1 MKKEILVCCIAAMG
15 ILCLTECT
23 KNIVPESPENS
34 PALTGVIAEEVNS
47 KTALDGVDVSWM
59 KDDRIA
65 VQLSDNHRENAFK
78 PKGGGY
84 ATGFG
89 VYKLVDDAAGGKVG
103 KFIFDSGD
111 EEILG
116 DEEFFA
122 FYPASFCSCNPSNGY
137 FYFDFPMTQ
146 HYEDNVGG
154 KLQLPMYGIGSS
166 RNIDFKYA
174 GAVIVLRIWSETET
188 KVHSCVINAK
198 GGLAKKAFTYVQKN
212 GEWSSLQHAYV
223 VSNLNLDMR
232 NPLAVSTDETN
243 PTEIVFIVPLA
254 GERTM
259 EELKFS
265 INCTEGGCELKKKS
279 SLTIEPGSK
288 VSFPVTKITL
298 DPNRMYVDESE
309 GEIDFDWIKEANYS
323 VRVTMPSSAR
333 LLEETFRGIIEA
345 TRNLDHQIIVDL
357 SGTIAKNGT
366 IQGLDNDSQY
376 KGFCG
381 GNSRQTGI
389 SRISELRLP
398 EGIVTIMN
406 KAFANSD
413 YHKIVLPATVTKIS
427 GCPANGCDKMV
438 WEVNAE
444 NTSFKADDKGALY
457 NDSFTTLFSLNG
469 GSGEEY
475 VVRDGTTQIR
485 KWALYENSVIK
496 SLTIPATVETMQ
508 GNCISGTPNLSRIVC
523 LGATPA
529 EFKPNSGT
537 NKVGPTESLK
547 TLYVPAG
554 SVKLYE
560 EKWASL
566 LDEGNWEVLAFTR
579 P

>member
-1 MKKEILVCCIAAMG
+1 MG

-23 KNIVPESPENS
+23 KNIVPESPKNS
-34 PALTGVIAEEVNS
+34 PALTGVIAEDVSS
-47 KTALDGVDVSWM
+47 KTALEGVDVSWV

-65 VQLSDNHRENAFK
+65 VQLSDKHRENAS
-78 PKGGGY
+78 PKAGY

-89 VYKLVDDAAGGKVG
+89 VYKLVDEVAGSKVG

-122 FYPASFCSCNPSNGY
+122 FYPASFCTCNPSNGY

-198 GGLAKKAFTYVQKN
+198 GGLAKKAFSYMQKN
-212 GEWSSLQHAYV
+212 GEWSSLQHAHS

-232 NPLAVSTDETN
+232 NPLAVSTDKEN
-243 PTEIVFIVPLA
+243 PTEIVFVIPLA
-254 GERTM
+254 GKRTM

-298 DPNRMYVDESE
+298 DPNRMYVDELE
-309 GEIDFDWIKEANYS
+309 GEIDFDWIKTAEKS

-333 LLEETFRGIIEA
+333 LLEETFRSIIEA
-345 TRNLDHQIIVDL
+345 TKSLDHQIIVDL

-366 IQGLDNDSQY
+366 IQGLNNDNQY
-376 KGFCG
+376 IGFCG

-389 SRISELRLP
+389 SGISELRLP
-398 EGIVTIMN
+398 EGIATIMN

-427 GCPANGCDKMV
+427 GCPANGCDKMI

-444 NTSFKADDKGALY
+444 NTYFKADDKGALY
-457 NDSFTTLFSLNG
+457 DYSFTTLFSLNG

-475 VVRDGTTQIR
+475 IVRDGTTQIR
-485 KWALYENSVIK
+485 EWALYENSVIK
-496 SLTIPATVETMQ
+496 SLTIPATVTTMQ
-508 GNCISGTPNLSRIVC
+508 GNCISGTPDLSKIVC

-529 EFKPNSGT
+529 EFKPNTGS
-537 NKVGPTESLK
+537 NKVGPTNSMK

-554 SVKLYE
+554 SVELYK

-566 LDEGNWEVLAFTR
+566 LKEGNWEVLAFTR

>member
-1 MKKEILVCCIAAMG
+1 MKKVILVCGIAAMG

-47 KTALDGVDVSWM
+47 KTALDGVDVSWV

-65 VQLSDNHRENAFK
+65 VQLSDNHRENASS
-78 PKGGGY
+78 PKAGY
-84 ATGFG
+84 ATSFG
-89 VYKLVDDAAGGKVG
+89 VYKLADDAAGGKVG
-103 KFIFDSGD
+103 KFIFDRED
-111 EEILG
+111 EKILG

-154 KLQLPMYGIGSS
+154 KLQLPMYGIGRS

-198 GGLAKKAFTYVQKN
+198 GGLAKKAFSYVQEN
-212 GEWSSLQHAYV
+212 GEWSSLQHAHI

-232 NPLAVSTDETN
+232 NPLAVSTNEAN
-243 PTEIVFIVPLA
+243 PTEIVFVVPLA
-254 GERTM
+254 GTRTM
-259 EELKFS
+259 ENLKFS
-265 INCTEGGCELKKKS
+265 INCTEGGCELIKKS
-279 SLTIEPGSK
+279 PLTIKPGSK
-288 VSFPVTKITL
+288 VSFPVTKIKL
-298 DPNRMYVDESE
+298 DPNRMYVDELE
-309 GEIDFDWIKEANYS
+309 GEIDFDWIKTAQES

-333 LLEETFRGIIEA
+333 LLEETFRSIIEA
-345 TRNLDHQIIVDL
+345 TKSLDHQIIVDL

-366 IQGLDNDSQY
+366 IQGLNNNKEY
-376 KGFCG
+376 IGFCG
-381 GNSRQTGI
+381 GSNRQTGI

-398 EGIVTIMN
+398 EGITTIMN
-406 KAFANSD
+406 RAFAYSD
-413 YHKIVLPATVTKIS
+413 YHKIVLPATVTNIS
-427 GCPANGCDKMV
+427 GSPANGCDKMV

-457 NDSFTTLFSLNG
+457 DYSFTTLFSLNG

-475 VVRDGTTQIR
+475 IVRDGTTQIR
-485 KWALYENSVIK
+485 EWALYENSVIK
-496 SLTIPATVETMQ
+496 SLTIPETVKTMQ
-508 GNCISGTPNLSRIVC
+508 GNCISGTPNLSKIVC

-529 EFKPNSGT
+529 EFKPNTGA
-537 NKVGPTESLK
+537 NKVGPTKSLK

-554 SVKLYE
+554 SVELYK
-560 EKWASL
+560 EKWKSL

>member
-1 MKKEILVCCIAAMG
+1 MKKVILVCGIAAMG
-15 ILCLTECT
+15 ILCLTECA

-47 KTALDGVDVSWM
+47 KTALEGVDVSWV

-65 VQLSDNHRENAFK
+65 VQLSDNHRENASS
-78 PKGGGY
+78 PKAGY

-89 VYKLVDDAAGGKVG
+89 VYKLVDEVAGSKVG

-122 FYPASFCSCNPSNGY
+122 FYPASFCSCNPTNGY

-154 KLQLPMYGIGSS
+154 KLQLPMYGIGRN

-198 GGLAKKAFTYVQKN
+198 GGLAKKAFSYIIDGK
-212 GEWSSLQHAYV
+212 WSSLQHAHL

-232 NPLAVSTDETN
+232 NPLAVSTDKEN
-243 PTEIVFIVPLA
+243 PTEIVFVVPLA
-254 GERTM
+254 GTRTM

-298 DPNRMYVDESE
+298 DPNRMYVDELE
-309 GEIDFDWIKEANYS
+309 GEIDFDWIKTAEES

-345 TRNLDHQIIVDL
+345 TRSLDHQIIVDL
-357 SGTIAKNGT
+357 SGTIAKNET
-366 IQGLDNDSQY
+366 IQGLDNSSKY
-376 KGFCG
+376 IGFCG
-381 GNSRQTGI
+381 GSNRQTGI
-389 SRISELRLP
+389 NGISELRLP
-398 EGIVTIMN
+398 EGIKTIMN

-457 NDSFTTLFSLNG
+457 DYSFTTLFSLNG

-485 KWALYENSVIK
+485 EWALYENSVIK

-508 GNCISGTPNLSRIVC
+508 GNCISGTQNLTKIVC

-529 EFKPNSGT
+529 EFKPNTGT

-554 SVKLYE
+554 SVELYK

-566 LDEGNWEVLAFTR
+566 LKEGNWEVCAFTR

>member
-1 MKKEILVCCIAAMG
+1 MG

-23 KNIVPESPENS
+23 KNIVPESPKNS
-34 PALTGVIAEEVNS
+34 PALTGVIAEDVSS
-47 KTALDGVDVSWM
+47 KTALEGVDVSWV
-59 KDDRIA
+59 KDDKIA
-65 VQLSDNHRENAFK
+65 IQLSDNHRENASS
-78 PKGGGY
+78 PKAGY
-84 ATGFG
+84 DIGFG
-89 VYKLVDDAAGGKVG
+89 VYKLMDEVAGSKVG
-103 KFIFDSGD
+103 KFIFDRGD

-154 KLQLPMYGIGSS
+154 KLQLPMYGIG
-166 RNIDFKYA
+166 RNQSIDFKYA

-198 GGLAKKAFTYVQKN
+198 GGLAKKAFSYIKD
-212 GEWSSLQHAYV
+212 GKWSSLQHAHL

-243 PTEIVFIVPLA
+243 PTEIVFVVPLA
-254 GERTM
+254 GKRTM

-298 DPNRMYVDESE
+298 DPNRMYVDELE
-309 GEIDFDWIKEANYS
+309 GEIDFDWIKTAEKS

-333 LLEETFRGIIEA
+333 LLEETFRSIIEA
-345 TRNLDHQIIVDL
+345 TKSLDHQIIVDL

-366 IQGLDNDSQY
+366 IQGLDGSQY

-389 SRISELRLP
+389 SGISELRLP
-398 EGIVTIMN
+398 EGITTIMN
-406 KAFANSD
+406 RAFAYSD
-413 YHKIVLPATVTKIS
+413 YHKIVLPSTVTNIS
-427 GCPANGCDKMV
+427 GSPANGCDKMV
-438 WEVNAE
+438 WEVNAK

-457 NDSFTTLFSLNG
+457 DYSFTTLFSLNG

-485 KWALYENSVIK
+485 EWALYENSVIK
-496 SLTIPATVETMQ
+496 SLTIPATVTTMQ
-508 GNCISGTPNLSRIVC
+508 GNCISGTPNLTKIVC
-523 LGATPA
+523 LGETPA
-529 EFKPNSGT
+529 EFKPNTGS
-537 NKVGPTESLK
+537 NKVGPANSQK

-554 SVKLYE
+554 SVELYK
-560 EKWASL
+560 EKWKSL

>member
-1 MKKEILVCCIAAMG
+1 MKKVILVCGIAAMG

-23 KNIVPESPENS
+23 KNIVPESPKNS
-34 PALTGVIAEEVNS
+34 PALTGVIAEDVNS
-47 KTALDGVDVSWM
+47 KTALEGVDVSWV

-65 VQLSDNHRENAFK
+65 VQLSDKHRENASS
-78 PKGGGY
+78 PKAGY

-89 VYKLVDDAAGGKVG
+89 VYKLVDEVAGSKVG

-122 FYPASFCSCNPSNGY
+122 FYPASFCTCNPSNGY

-198 GGLAKKAFTYVQKN
+198 GGLAKKAFSYIKD
-212 GEWSSLQHAYV
+212 GEWSSLQHAHS

-232 NPLAVSTDETN
+232 NPLAVSTDKEN
-243 PTEIVFIVPLA
+243 PTEIVFVVPLA
-254 GERTM
+254 GTRTM

-279 SLTIEPGSK
+279 SLTIKPGSK

-345 TRNLDHQIIVDL
+345 TRSLGHQIIVDL

-381 GNSRQTGI
+381 GNSIQTGI

-398 EGIVTIMN
+398 EGIKTIMN

-413 YHKIVLPATVTKIS
+413 YNKIVLPATVTKIS

-457 NDSFTTLFSLNG
+457 DYSFTTLFSLNG

-485 KWALYENSVIK
+485 EWALYENSVIK
-496 SLTIPATVETMQ
+496 SLTIPATVTNMPS
-508 GNCISGTPNLSRIVC
+508 NCISGTPNLSKIVC

-529 EFKPNSGT
+529 EFKPNTGA
-537 NKVGPTESLK
+537 NKVGPTKSLK

-554 SVKLYE
+554 SVELYK
-560 EKWASL
+560 EKWKSL

>member
-1 MKKEILVCCIAAMG
+1 MG

-23 KNIVPESPENS
+23 KNIVPESPKNS
-34 PALTGVIAEEVNS
+34 PALTGVIAEDVSS
-47 KTALDGVDVSWM
+47 KTALEGVDVSWV

-65 VQLSDNHRENAFK
+65 VQLSDNHRENASS
-78 PKGGGY
+78 PKAGY
-84 ATGFG
+84 DTGFG
-89 VYKLVDDAAGGKVG
+89 VYKLMDEVAGGKVG

-111 EEILG
+111 EKILG

-154 KLQLPMYGIGSS
+154 KLQLPMYGIGRS

-198 GGLAKKAFTYVQKN
+198 GGLAKKAFTYYVQEK
-212 GEWSSLQHAYV
+212 GKWSPLQHAHS
-223 VSNLNLDMR
+223 VSSLNLDMR

-259 EELKFS
+259 ENLKFS
-265 INCTEGGCELKKKS
+265 INCTEGGCELIKKS
-279 SLTIEPGSK
+279 PLTIKPGSK

-298 DPNRMYVDESE
+298 DPNRMYVDELE
-309 GEIDFDWIKEANYS
+309 GEIDFDWIKTAEKS

-333 LLEETFRGIIEA
+333 LLEETFRSIIEA
-345 TRNLDHQIIVDL
+345 TKSLDHQIIVDL
-357 SGTIAKNGT
+357 SGTIAKNET
-366 IQGLDNDSQY
+366 IQGLDNSSKY
-376 KGFCG
+376 IGFCG
-381 GNSRQTGI
+381 GSSRQTGI

-398 EGIVTIMN
+398 EGIKTIMN

-444 NTSFKADDKGALY
+444 NKYFKADDKGALY
-457 NDSFTTLFSLNG
+457 DYSFTTLFSLNG
-469 GSGEEY
+469 GSGENY
-475 VVRDGTTQIR
+475 VVKDGTTQIR
-485 KWALYENSVIK
+485 EWALYENSVIN
-496 SLTIPATVETMQ
+496 SLTIPASVEKMQ
-508 GNCISGTPNLSRIVC
+508 GNCISGTPNLSKIVC

-529 EFKPNSGT
+529 EFKSNTGT

-554 SVKLYE
+554 SVELYK
-560 EKWASL
+560 EKWKSL

>member
-1 MKKEILVCCIAAMG
+1 MKKVILVCGIAAMG

-47 KTALDGVDVSWM
+47 KTALEGVDVSWV

-65 VQLSDNHRENAFK
+65 VQLSDNHRENAS
-78 PKGGGY
+78 PKAGY
-84 ATGFG
+84 ATSFG
-89 VYKLVDDAAGGKVG
+89 VYKLADDAAGGKVG
-103 KFIFDSGD
+103 KFIFDRGD

-122 FYPASFCSCNPSNGY
+122 FYPASFCSGNPSNGY

-154 KLQLPMYGIGSS
+154 KLQLPMYGIGRS

-198 GGLAKKAFTYVQKN
+198 GGLAKKAFSYMQEN
-212 GEWSSLQHAYV
+212 GEWSSLQHAHS
-223 VSNLNLDMR
+223 VSSLNLDMR
-232 NPLAVSTDETN
+232 NPLAVSTDEAN

-259 EELKFS
+259 ENLKFS
-265 INCTEGGCELKKKS
+265 INCTEGGCELIKKS
-279 SLTIEPGSK
+279 PLKVKPGSK
-288 VSFPVTKITL
+288 VSFPVTKIKL
-298 DPNRMYVDESE
+298 DPNRMYVDELE
-309 GEIDFDWIKEANYS
+309 GEIDFDWIKTAEKS

-333 LLEETFRGIIEA
+333 LLEETFRSIIEA
-345 TRNLDHQIIVDL
+345 TKSLDHQIIVDL

-366 IQGLDNDSQY
+366 IQGLDGSQY

-389 SRISELRLP
+389 SGISELHLP
-398 EGIVTIMN
+398 KDITTIMN

-413 YHKIVLPATVTKIS
+413 YHKIVLPATVTTIS

-444 NTSFKADDKGALY
+444 NKSFKADDRGALY
-457 NDSFTTLFSLNG
+457 DYSFTTLFSLNG

-496 SLTIPATVETMQ
+496 SLTIPATVTTMQ
-508 GNCISGTPNLSRIVC
+508 GNCISGTPNLSQIVC

-529 EFKPNSGT
+529 EFKPNTGANT
-537 NKVGPTESLK
+537 VGPTKSLK

-554 SVKLYE
+554 SVELYK
-560 EKWASL
+560 EKWKSL

>member
-1 MKKEILVCCIAAMG
+1 MG

-47 KTALDGVDVSWM
+47 KTALEGVDVSWV

-65 VQLSDNHRENAFK
+65 VQLSDNHRENASS
-78 PKGGGY
+78 PKAGY

-89 VYKLVDDAAGGKVG
+89 VYKLVDEVAGSKVG

-111 EEILG
+111 EKILG

-122 FYPASFCSCNPSNGY
+122 FYPASFCSCNPTNGY

-198 GGLAKKAFTYVQKN
+198 GGLAKKAFSYMQKN
-212 GEWSSLQHAYV
+212 GEWSSLQHAHS

-232 NPLAVSTDETN
+232 NPLAVSTDEAN
-243 PTEIVFIVPLA
+243 PTEIVFVIPLA
-254 GERTM
+254 GKRTL

-279 SLTIEPGSK
+279 SLLIEPGSK

-298 DPNRMYVDESE
+298 DPNRMYVDELE
-309 GEIDFDWIKEANYS
+309 GEIDFDWIKTAEKS

-345 TRNLDHQIIVDL
+345 TRSLDHQIIVDL

-366 IQGLDNDSQY
+366 IQGLDGSQY

-381 GNSRQTGI
+381 GNSIQTGI
-389 SRISELRLP
+389 SGISELRLP
-398 EGIVTIMN
+398 KGIATIMN

-413 YHKIVLPATVTKIS
+413 YHKIVLPATVNKIS
-427 GCPANGCDKMV
+427 GCPANGCNKMV

-457 NDSFTTLFSLNG
+457 DYSFTTLFSLNG

-485 KWALYENSVIK
+485 EWALYENSVIK

-508 GNCISGTPNLSRIVC
+508 GNCISGTPNLSKIVC

-529 EFKPNSGT
+529 EFKPNTGT
-537 NKVGPTESLK
+537 NTVGPTKSLK

-560 EKWASL
+560 QKWASL
-566 LDEGNWEVLAFTR
+566 LKEGNWEVRAFTR

>member
-1 MKKEILVCCIAAMG
+1 M
-15 ILCLTECT
+15 
-23 KNIVPESPENS
+23 KNIVPESPKNS

-47 KTALDGVDVSWM
+47 KTALEGVDVSWV

-65 VQLSDNHRENAFK
+65 VQLSDNHRENASS
-78 PKGGGY
+78 PKAGAVY

-89 VYKLVDDAAGGKVG
+89 VYKLVDEVAGSKVG

-111 EEILG
+111 EKILG

-154 KLQLPMYGIGSS
+154 KLQLPMYGTGRS

-198 GGLAKKAFTYVQKN
+198 GGLAKKALTYMQKN
-212 GEWSSLQHAYV
+212 GEWSPLHHAHS

-232 NPLAVSTDETN
+232 NPLAVSTDKTN
-243 PTEIVFIVPLA
+243 PTEIVFVVPLA
-254 GERTM
+254 GTRTM

-279 SLTIEPGSK
+279 SLLIEPGSK

-345 TRNLDHQIIVDL
+345 TRSLGHQIIVDL

-366 IQGLDNDSQY
+366 IQGLDNNSKY
-376 KGFCG
+376 IGFCG

-389 SRISELRLP
+389 SGISELRLP
-398 EGIVTIMN
+398 EGIATIMN

-438 WEVNAE
+438 WEVNAG

-457 NDSFTTLFSLNG
+457 DYSFTTLFSLNG

-485 KWALYENSVIK
+485 EWALYENSVIK
-496 SLTIPATVETMQ
+496 SLTIPATVEKMQ
-508 GNCISGTPNLSRIVC
+508 GNCISGTQNLTKIVC

-529 EFKPNSGT
+529 EFKPNTGT
-537 NKVGPTESLK
+537 NTVGPTNSLK

-566 LDEGNWEVLAFTR
+566 LKEGNWEVRAFTR

>member
-1 MKKEILVCCIAAMG
+1 MG

-23 KNIVPESPENS
+23 KNIVPESPKNS
-34 PALTGVIAEEVNS
+34 PALTGVIAEDVNS
-47 KTALDGVDVSWM
+47 KTALEGVDVSWV

-65 VQLSDNHRENAFK
+65 VQLSDKHRENASS
-78 PKGGGY
+78 PKAGY

-89 VYKLVDDAAGGKVG
+89 VYKLVDEVAGSKVG

-122 FYPASFCSCNPSNGY
+122 FYPASFCSCNPTNGY

-198 GGLAKKAFTYVQKN
+198 GGLAKKAFSYMQKN
-212 GEWSSLQHAYV
+212 GEWSSLQHAHS

-232 NPLAVSTDETN
+232 NPLAVSTDEAN
-243 PTEIVFIVPLA
+243 PTEIVFVIPLA
-254 GERTM
+254 GKRTL

-279 SLTIEPGSK
+279 SLLIEPGSK

-298 DPNRMYVDESE
+298 DPNRMYVDELE
-309 GEIDFDWIKEANYS
+309 GEIDFDWIKTAEKS

-345 TRNLDHQIIVDL
+345 TRSLDHQIIVDL

-366 IQGLDNDSQY
+366 IQGLDGSQY

-381 GNSRQTGI
+381 GNSIQTGI
-389 SRISELRLP
+389 SGISELRLP
-398 EGIVTIMN
+398 EGIATIMN

-444 NTSFKADDKGALY
+444 NTKFKADDKGALY
-457 NDSFTTLFSLNG
+457 DYSFTTLFSLNG

-475 VVRDGTTQIR
+475 VVRAGTKQIR
-485 KWALYENSVIK
+485 EWALYENSVIK

-508 GNCISGTPNLSRIVC
+508 SNCISGTPNLSKIVC

-529 EFKPNSGT
+529 EFKPNTGT
-537 NKVGPTESLK
+537 NTVGPTKSLK

-554 SVKLYE
+554 SVELYK

-566 LDEGNWEVLAFTR
+566 LKEGNWEVRAFTR

>member
-1 MKKEILVCCIAAMG
+1 MG

-23 KNIVPESPENS
+23 KNIVPESPKNS

-47 KTALDGVDVSWM
+47 KTALDGVDVSWV

-78 PKGGGY
+78 PRGY

-89 VYKLVDDAAGGKVG
+89 VYKLADDAAGGKVG

-122 FYPASFCSCNPSNGY
+122 FYPASFCSGNPSNGY

-154 KLQLPMYGIGSS
+154 KLQLPMYGIGRS

-198 GGLAKKAFTYVQKN
+198 GGLAKKAFTYYVQEK
-212 GEWSSLQHAYV
+212 GIWSPLQHAHS
-223 VSNLNLDMR
+223 VSSLNLDMR
-232 NPLAVSTDETN
+232 NPLAVSTDEAN

-259 EELKFS
+259 ENLKFS
-265 INCTEGGCELKKKS
+265 INCTEGGCELIKKS
-279 SLTIEPGSK
+279 PLTIKPGSK
-288 VSFPVTKITL
+288 VSFPVTKIEL
-298 DPNRMYVDESE
+298 DPNRMYVDELE
-309 GEIDFDWIKEANYS
+309 GEIDFDWIKTAQTS

-333 LLEETFRGIIEA
+333 LLEETFRNIIEA
-345 TRNLDHQIIVDL
+345 TKSLDHQIIVDL
-357 SGTIAKNGT
+357 SETIAKKET
-366 IQGLDNDSQY
+366 IQGLDGSQY

-389 SRISELRLP
+389 SGISELRLP
-398 EGIVTIMN
+398 EGIKTIMN

-413 YHKIVLPATVTKIS
+413 YNKIVLPATVTKIS

-457 NDSFTTLFSLNG
+457 DYSFTTLFSLNG

-475 VVRDGTTQIR
+475 IVRDGTTQIR
-485 KWALYENSVIK
+485 EWALYENSVIK
-496 SLTIPATVETMQ
+496 SLTIPATVKTMQ
-508 GNCISGTPNLSRIVC
+508 GNCISGTPNLSKIVC

-529 EFKPNSGT
+529 EFKPNTGS
-537 NKVGPTESLK
+537 NKVGPTNSLK

-554 SVKLYE
+554 SVELYK

-566 LDEGNWEVLAFTR
+566 LKEGNWEVLAFTR

>member
-1 MKKEILVCCIAAMG
+1 MG
-15 ILCLTECT
+15 ILCLTGCT
-23 KNIVPESPENS
+23 KNIVPESPKNS
-34 PALTGVIAEEVNS
+34 PALTGVIAEDVNS
-47 KTALDGVDVSWM
+47 KTALEGVDVSWV

-65 VQLSDNHRENAFK
+65 VQLSDKHRENAFSS
-78 PKGGGY
+78 PNAAGY
-84 ATGFG
+84 ATSYG
-89 VYKLVDDAAGGKVG
+89 VYKLVDDAAGSKVG

-122 FYPASFCSCNPSNGY
+122 FYPSSFCTCNPSNGY

-198 GGLAKKAFTYVQKN
+198 GGLAKKAFSYMQKN
-212 GEWSSLQHAYV
+212 GKWSSLQHAHS

-232 NPLAVSTDETN
+232 NPLAVSTDKEN
-243 PTEIVFIVPLA
+243 PTEIVFVVPLA
-254 GERTM
+254 GKRTM

-345 TRNLDHQIIVDL
+345 TRSLDHQIIVDL

-366 IQGLDNDSQY
+366 IQGLDGSQY

-381 GNSRQTGI
+381 GNSIQTGI
-389 SRISELRLP
+389 SGISELHLP
-398 EGIVTIMN
+398 GNITTIMN
-406 KAFANSD
+406 RAFAYSD
-413 YHKIVLPATVTKIS
+413 YHKMVLPATVTNIS
-427 GCPANGCDKMV
+427 GSPANGCNKMV

-444 NTSFKADDKGALY
+444 NKSFKADDKGALY
-457 NDSFTTLFSLNG
+457 DYSFTTLFSLNG

-485 KWALYENSVIK
+485 EWALYENSVIK

-508 GNCISGTPNLSRIVC
+508 SNCISGTPNLTKIVC

-529 EFKPNSGT
+529 EFKSNTGANT
-537 NKVGPTESLK
+537 VGPTKSLK

-554 SVKLYE
+554 SVELYK

-566 LDEGNWEVLAFTR
+566 LKEGNWEVCAFTR

>member
-1 MKKEILVCCIAAMG
+1 MG
-15 ILCLTECT
+15 ILCLTECA

-47 KTALDGVDVSWM
+47 KTALEGVDVSWV

-78 PKGGGY
+78 PKGGY

-89 VYKLVDDAAGGKVG
+89 VYKLVDEAAGGKVG

-122 FYPASFCSCNPSNGY
+122 FYPASFCSCNPSNGG

-154 KLQLPMYGIGSS
+154 KLQLPMYGIGRS

-198 GGLAKKAFTYVQKN
+198 GGLAKKAFTYYVQEK
-212 GEWSSLQHAYV
+212 GKWSPLQHAHS
-223 VSNLNLDMR
+223 VSSLNLDMR

-259 EELKFS
+259 ENLKFS
-265 INCTEGGCELKKKS
+265 INCTEGGCELIKKS
-279 SLTIEPGSK
+279 PLKVKPGSK
-288 VSFPVTKITL
+288 VSFPVTKIKL
-298 DPNRMYVDESE
+298 DPNRMYVDELE
-309 GEIDFDWIKEANYS
+309 GEIDFDWIKTAEKS

-333 LLEETFRGIIEA
+333 LLEETFRSIIEA
-345 TRNLDHQIIVDL
+345 TKSLDHQIIVDL
-357 SGTIAKNGT
+357 SGTIAKTET
-366 IQGLDNDSQY
+366 IQGLDNNNQY
-376 KGFCG
+376 IGFCG
-381 GNSRQTGI
+381 GNNRQTGI

-398 EGIVTIMN
+398 EGIKTIMN

-413 YHKIVLPATVTKIS
+413 YHKIVLPATVTTIS

-457 NDSFTTLFSLNG
+457 DYSFTTLFSLNG

-496 SLTIPATVETMQ
+496 SLTIPATVTNMPS
-508 GNCISGTPNLSRIVC
+508 NCISGTPNLSKIVC

-529 EFKPNSGT
+529 EFSPNTGA
-537 NKVGPTESLK
+537 NKVGPTDRSK

-554 SVKLYE
+554 SVELYK

-566 LDEGNWEVLAFTR
+566 LKEGNWEVLPLTR
-579 P
+579 L

>member
-1 MKKEILVCCIAAMG
+1 MG

-23 KNIVPESPENS
+23 KNIVPESPKNS
-34 PALTGVIAEEVNS
+34 PALTGVIAEDVNS
-47 KTALDGVDVSWM
+47 KTALEGVDVSWV

-65 VQLSDNHRENAFK
+65 VQLSDKHRENAFSS
-78 PKGGGY
+78 PNAAGY
-84 ATGFG
+84 ATGYG
-89 VYKLVDDAAGGKVG
+89 VYKLVDEVAGSKVG

-198 GGLAKKAFTYVQKN
+198 GGLAKKAFSYIKD
-212 GEWSSLQHAYV
+212 GKWSSLQHAHL

-232 NPLAVSTDETN
+232 NPLAVSTDKAN
-243 PTEIVFIVPLA
+243 PTEIVFVVPLA
-254 GERTM
+254 GKRTL

-298 DPNRMYVDESE
+298 DPNRMYVDELE
-309 GEIDFDWIKEANYS
+309 GEIDFDWIKTAEKS

-345 TRNLDHQIIVDL
+345 TRSLDHQIIVDL

-366 IQGLDNDSQY
+366 IQGLDGSQY

-381 GNSRQTGI
+381 GNSIQTGI
-389 SRISELRLP
+389 SGISELRLP
-398 EGIVTIMN
+398 EGIATIMN

-413 YHKIVLPATVTKIS
+413 YHKIVLPATVNKIS
-427 GCPANGCDKMV
+427 GCPANGCNKMV

-444 NTSFKADDKGALY
+444 NTSFKADDNGALY
-457 NDSFTTLFSLNG
+457 DYSFTTLFSLNG

-485 KWALYENSVIK
+485 EWALYENSVIK
-496 SLTIPATVETMQ
+496 SLTIPATVKTMQ
-508 GNCISGTPNLSRIVC
+508 GNCISGTPNLSKIVC

-529 EFKPNSGT
+529 EFKPNTGANT
-537 NKVGPTESLK
+537 VGPTKSLK

-554 SVKLYE
+554 SVELYKQ
-560 EKWASL
+560 KWASL
-566 LDEGNWEVLAFTR
+566 LKEGNWEVCAFTR

>member
-1 MKKEILVCCIAAMG
+1 MG

-47 KTALDGVDVSWM
+47 KTALEGVDVSWV

-65 VQLSDNHRENAFK
+65 VQLSDNHRENASS
-78 PKGGGY
+78 PKAEY

-89 VYKLVDDAAGGKVG
+89 VYKLVDEVAGSKVG

-111 EEILG
+111 EKILG

-122 FYPASFCSCNPSNGY
+122 FYPASFCSCNPTNGY

-198 GGLAKKAFTYVQKN
+198 GGLAKKAFSYMQKN
-212 GEWSSLQHAYV
+212 GEWSSLQHAHS

-232 NPLAVSTDETN
+232 NPLAVSTDEAN
-243 PTEIVFIVPLA
+243 PTEIVFVIPLA
-254 GERTM
+254 GKRTL

-265 INCTEGGCELKKKS
+265 INCTKGGCELKKKS
-279 SLTIEPGSK
+279 SLLIEPGSK

-298 DPNRMYVDESE
+298 DPNRMYVDELE
-309 GEIDFDWIKEANYS
+309 GEIDFDWIKTAEKS

-345 TRNLDHQIIVDL
+345 TRSLDHQIIVDL

-366 IQGLDNDSQY
+366 IQGLDGSQY

-381 GNSRQTGI
+381 GNSIQTGI
-389 SRISELRLP
+389 SGISELRLP
-398 EGIVTIMN
+398 KGIATIMN

-413 YHKIVLPATVTKIS
+413 YHKIVLPATVNKIS
-427 GCPANGCDKMV
+427 GCPANGCNKMV

-457 NDSFTTLFSLNG
+457 DYSFTTLFSLNG

-475 VVRDGTTQIR
+475 VVRDGTKQIR
-485 KWALYENSVIK
+485 EWALYENSVIK
-496 SLTIPATVETMQ
+496 SLTIPATVITMQ
-508 GNCISGTPNLSRIVC
+508 GNCISGTPNLSKIVC

-529 EFKPNSGT
+529 EFKPNTGA
-537 NKVGPTESLK
+537 NKVGPTKSLK

-554 SVKLYE
+554 SVELYK

-566 LDEGNWEVLAFTR
+566 LNEGNWEVCAFTR

>member
-1 MKKEILVCCIAAMG
+1 MKKVILVCGIAAMG

-116 DEEFFA
+116 DKEFFA
-122 FYPASFCSCNPSNGY
+122 FYPASFCSGNPNGG

-154 KLQLPMYGIGSS
+154 KLQLPMYGIGRN

-198 GGLAKKAFTYVQKN
+198 GGLAKKAFTYYVQEN
-212 GEWSSLQHAYV
+212 GKWSSLQHAHS
-223 VSNLNLDMR
+223 VSSLNLDMR
-232 NPLAVSTDETN
+232 NPLAVSTDEAN

-259 EELKFS
+259 ENLKFS
-265 INCTEGGCELKKKS
+265 INCTEGGCELIKKS
-279 SLTIEPGSK
+279 PLKVKPGSK
-288 VSFPVTKITL
+288 VSFPVTKIKL
-298 DPNRMYVDESE
+298 DPNRMYVDELE
-309 GEIDFDWIKEANYS
+309 GEIDFDWIKTAEKS

-333 LLEETFRGIIEA
+333 LLEETFRSIIEA
-345 TRNLDHQIIVDL
+345 TKSLGHQIIVDL

-366 IQGLDNDSQY
+366 IQGLDGSQY

-389 SRISELRLP
+389 SGISELRLP
-398 EGIVTIMN
+398 EGITTIMN
-406 KAFANSD
+406 RAFAYSD
-413 YHKIVLPATVTKIS
+413 YHKIVLPATVTNIS
-427 GCPANGCDKMV
+427 GSPANGCDKMV

-444 NTSFKADDKGALY
+444 NKSFKADDKGALY
-457 NDSFTTLFSLNG
+457 DYSFTTLFSLNG

-475 VVRDGTTQIR
+475 IVRDGTTQIR
-485 KWALYENSVIK
+485 EWALYENSVIK
-496 SLTIPATVETMQ
+496 SLTIPATVTTMQ
-508 GNCISGTPNLSRIVC
+508 GNCISGTPNLSKIVC

-529 EFKPNSGT
+529 EFKPNTGS
-537 NKVGPTESLK
+537 NKVGPTNSMK

-554 SVKLYE
+554 SVELYK

-566 LDEGNWEVLAFTR
+566 LKEGNWEVLAFTR

>member
-1 MKKEILVCCIAAMG
+1 MKKVIFVCGIAAMG

-47 KTALDGVDVSWM
+47 KTALEGVDVSWV

-65 VQLSDNHRENAFK
+65 VQLSDNHRENASRK
-78 PKGGGY
+78 AGY
-84 ATGFG
+84 ATSFG
-89 VYKLVDDAAGGKVG
+89 VYKLADDAAGGKVG
-103 KFIFDSGD
+103 KFIFDRGD

-154 KLQLPMYGIGSS
+154 KLQLPMYGIGRS

-198 GGLAKKAFTYVQKN
+198 GGLAKKAFSYVQEN

-232 NPLAVSTDETN
+232 NPLAVSTDKTN
-243 PTEIVFIVPLA
+243 PTEIVFVVPLA
-254 GERTM
+254 GTRTM
-259 EELKFS
+259 ENLKFS
-265 INCTEGGCELKKKS
+265 INCTEGGCELIKKS
-279 SLTIEPGSK
+279 PLTIKPGSK
-288 VSFPVTKITL
+288 VSFPVTKIKL
-298 DPNRMYVDESE
+298 DPNRMYVDELE
-309 GEIDFDWIKEANYS
+309 GEIDFDWIKTAEKS

-333 LLEETFRGIIEA
+333 LLEETFRSIIEA
-345 TRNLDHQIIVDL
+345 TKSLDHQIIVDL

-366 IQGLDNDSQY
+366 IQGLDGSQY

-389 SRISELRLP
+389 SGISELRLP
-398 EGIVTIMN
+398 EGITTIMN

-413 YHKIVLPATVTKIS
+413 YNKIVLPATVTTIS
-427 GCPANGCDKMV
+427 GSPANGCDKMV

-444 NTSFKADDKGALY
+444 NKSFKADDKGALY
-457 NDSFTTLFSLNG
+457 DYSFTTLCSLTG

-485 KWALYENSVIK
+485 EWALYENSVIK
-496 SLTIPATVETMQ
+496 SLTIPATVTTMQ
-508 GNCISGTPNLSRIVC
+508 GNCISGTPNLSKIVC

-529 EFKPNSGT
+529 EFKPNTGS
-537 NKVGPTESLK
+537 NKVGPTNSLK

-554 SVKLYE
+554 SVKLYK

-566 LDEGNWEVLAFTR
+566 LKEGNWEVLAFTR

>member
-1 MKKEILVCCIAAMG
+1 MG

-23 KNIVPESPENS
+23 KNIVPESPKNS
-34 PALTGVIAEEVNS
+34 PALTGVIAEDVSS
-47 KTALDGVDVSWM
+47 KTALEGVDVSWV
-59 KDDRIA
+59 KDDKIA
-65 VQLSDNHRENAFK
+65 IQLSDNHRENASS
-78 PKGGGY
+78 PKAGY
-84 ATGFG
+84 DIGFG
-89 VYKLVDDAAGGKVG
+89 VYKLMDEVAGSKVG
-103 KFIFDSGD
+103 KFIFDRGD
-111 EEILG
+111 EKILG

-122 FYPASFCSCNPSNGY
+122 FYPASFCSGNPSNGY
-137 FYFDFPMTQ
+137 FYLDFPMTQ

-154 KLQLPMYGIGSS
+154 KLQLPMYGIG
-166 RNIDFKYA
+166 RNQSIDFKYA

-198 GGLAKKAFTYVQKN
+198 GGLAKKAFSYIKD
-212 GEWSSLQHAYV
+212 GKWSSLQHAHL

-243 PTEIVFIVPLA
+243 PTEIVFVVPLA
-254 GERTM
+254 GKRTM

-298 DPNRMYVDESE
+298 DPNRMYVDELE
-309 GEIDFDWIKEANYS
+309 GEIDFDWIKTAEKS

-333 LLEETFRGIIEA
+333 LLEETFRSIIEA
-345 TRNLDHQIIVDL
+345 TKSLDHQIIVDL

-366 IQGLDNDSQY
+366 IQGLDGSQY

-389 SRISELRLP
+389 SGISELRLP
-398 EGIVTIMN
+398 EGIKTIMN

-413 YHKIVLPATVTKIS
+413 YHKIVLPSTVTNIS
-427 GCPANGCDKMV
+427 GSPANGCDKMV
-438 WEVNAE
+438 WEVNAK

-457 NDSFTTLFSLNG
+457 DYSFTTLFSLNG

-485 KWALYENSVIK
+485 EWALYENSVIK
-496 SLTIPATVETMQ
+496 SLTIPATVTTMQ
-508 GNCISGTPNLSRIVC
+508 GNCISGTPNLTKIVC
-523 LGATPA
+523 LGETPA
-529 EFKPNSGT
+529 EFKPNTGS
-537 NKVGPTESLK
+537 NKVGPANSQK

-554 SVKLYE
+554 SVELYK
-560 EKWASL
+560 EKWKSL

>member
-1 MKKEILVCCIAAMG
+1 MG

-47 KTALDGVDVSWM
+47 KTALEGVDVSWV

-65 VQLSDNHRENAFK
+65 VQLSDNHRENAFS
-78 PKGGGY
+78 PKAGY

-89 VYKLVDDAAGGKVG
+89 VYKLMDEVAGSKVG

-122 FYPASFCSCNPSNGY
+122 FYPASFCSGNPSNGG

-146 HYEDNVGG
+146 HHEDNVGG
-154 KLQLPMYGIGSS
+154 KLQLPMYGIGRN

-198 GGLAKKAFTYVQKN
+198 GGLAKKAFAYVQKN
-212 GEWSSLQHAYV
+212 GEWSSLQHAHT

-232 NPLAVSTDETN
+232 NPLAVSTNEAN
-243 PTEIVFIVPLA
+243 PTEIVFVVPLA

-265 INCTEGGCELKKKS
+265 INCTEGGCELIKKS
-279 SLTIEPGSK
+279 PLTIKPGSK
-288 VSFPVTKITL
+288 VSFPVTKIKL
-298 DPNRMYVDESE
+298 DPNRMYVDELE
-309 GEIDFDWIKEANYS
+309 GEIDFDWIKTAEKS

-333 LLEETFRGIIEA
+333 LLEETFRSIIEA
-345 TRNLDHQIIVDL
+345 TKSLDHQIIVDL

-366 IQGLDNDSQY
+366 IQGLDGSQY

-389 SRISELRLP
+389 SGISELHLP
-398 EGIVTIMN
+398 KDITTIMN

-457 NDSFTTLFSLNG
+457 DYSFTTLFSLNG
-469 GSGEEY
+469 GSGENY

-485 KWALYENSVIK
+485 EWALYENSVIK
-496 SLTIPATVETMQ
+496 SLTIPATVITMQ
-508 GNCISGTPNLSRIVC
+508 GNCISGTPNLSKIVC

-529 EFKPNSGT
+529 EFKPNTGA
-537 NKVGPTESLK
+537 NKVGPTKSLK

-554 SVKLYE
+554 SVELYK
-560 EKWASL
+560 EKWKSL

>member
-1 MKKEILVCCIAAMG
+1 MKKVILVCGIAAMG

-47 KTALDGVDVSWM
+47 KTALEGVDVSWV

-78 PKGGGY
+78 PKGGY

-89 VYKLVDDAAGGKVG
+89 VYKLVDEAAGGKVG

-122 FYPASFCSCNPSNGY
+122 FYPASFCSCNPSNGG

-154 KLQLPMYGIGSS
+154 KLQLPMYGIGRS

-198 GGLAKKAFTYVQKN
+198 GGLAKKAFSYVQEN
-212 GEWSSLQHAYV
+212 GEWSSLQHAHS

-259 EELKFS
+259 ENLKFS
-265 INCTEGGCELKKKS
+265 INCTEGGCELIKKS
-279 SLTIEPGSK
+279 PLTIKPGSK

-298 DPNRMYVDESE
+298 DPNRMFVDESE

-444 NTSFKADDKGALY
+444 NKSFKADDKGALY
-457 NDSFTTLFSLNG
+457 DYSFTTLFSLNG
-469 GSGEEY
+469 GSGEKY

-485 KWALYENSVIK
+485 EWALYENSVIK
-496 SLTIPATVETMQ
+496 SLTIPETVKTMQ
-508 GNCISGTPNLSRIVC
+508 GNCISGTPNLSKIVC

-529 EFKPNSGT
+529 EFKPNTGA
-537 NKVGPTESLK
+537 NKVGPTKSLK

-566 LDEGNWEVLAFTR
+566 LKEGNWEVRPFTR

>member
-1 MKKEILVCCIAAMG
+1 MG

-23 KNIVPESPENS
+23 KNIVPESPKNS
-34 PALTGVIAEEVNS
+34 PALTGVIAEDVNS
-47 KTALDGVDVSWM
+47 KTALEGVDVSWV

-65 VQLSDNHRENAFK
+65 VQLSDKHRENASSS
-78 PKGGGY
+78 PNAAGY
-84 ATGFG
+84 ATGYG
-89 VYKLVDDAAGGKVG
+89 VYKLVDEVAGSKVG
-103 KFIFDSGD
+103 KFIFGSGD

-122 FYPASFCSCNPSNGY
+122 FYPASFCTCNPSNGY

-198 GGLAKKAFTYVQKN
+198 GGLAKKALTYMQKN
-212 GEWSSLQHAYV
+212 REWSPLHHAHS

-232 NPLAVSTDETN
+232 NPLAVSTDKEN
-243 PTEIVFIVPLA
+243 PTEIVFVVPLA
-254 GERTM
+254 GTRTM

-345 TRNLDHQIIVDL
+345 TRSLGHQIIVDL

-366 IQGLDNDSQY
+366 IQGLDNNSKY
-376 KGFCG
+376 IGFCG

-389 SRISELRLP
+389 SGISELRLP
-398 EGIVTIMN
+398 EGIATIMN

-444 NTSFKADDKGALY
+444 NKSFKADDKGALY
-457 NDSFTTLFSLNG
+457 DYSFTTLFSLNG

-485 KWALYENSVIK
+485 EWTLYENSVIT

-508 GNCISGTPNLSRIVC
+508 SNCISGTPNLSKIVC

-529 EFKPNSGT
+529 EFKPNT
-537 NKVGPTESLK
+537 RANKVGPTKSLK

-554 SVKLYE
+554 SVELYK

-566 LDEGNWEVLAFTR
+566 LNEGNWEVRPFTR

>member
-1 MKKEILVCCIAAMG
+1 MG

-23 KNIVPESPENS
+23 KNIVPESPKNS
-34 PALTGVIAEEVNS
+34 PALTGVIAEDVNS
-47 KTALDGVDVSWM
+47 KTALEGVDVSWV

-65 VQLSDNHRENAFK
+65 VQLSDKHRENASS
-78 PKGGGY
+78 PKAGY
-84 ATGFG
+84 ATSFG
-89 VYKLVDDAAGGKVG
+89 VYKLVDEVAGSKVG

-111 EEILG
+111 EKILG
-116 DEEFFA
+116 NEEFFA
-122 FYPASFCSCNPSNGY
+122 FYPASFCSCNPTNGY

-154 KLQLPMYGIGSS
+154 KLQLPMYGIGRN

-198 GGLAKKAFTYVQKN
+198 GGLAKKAFSYMQKN
-212 GEWSSLQHAYV
+212 GEWSSLQHAHS

-232 NPLAVSTDETN
+232 NPLAVSTDKEN
-243 PTEIVFIVPLA
+243 PTEIVFVVPLA
-254 GERTM
+254 GKRTM

-279 SLTIEPGSK
+279 SLLIEPGSK

-309 GEIDFDWIKEANYS
+309 GEIDFDWIKTAQES

-345 TRNLDHQIIVDL
+345 TRSLDHQIIVDL
-357 SGTIAKNGT
+357 SGTIAKNET
-366 IQGLDNDSQY
+366 IQGLDNSSKY
-376 KGFCG
+376 IGFCG
-381 GNSRQTGI
+381 GSSRQTGI

-398 EGIVTIMN
+398 EGIKTIMN

-444 NTSFKADDKGALY
+444 NKYFKADDKGALY
-457 NDSFTTLFSLNG
+457 DYSFTTLFSLNG
-469 GSGEEY
+469 GSGENY
-475 VVRDGTTQIR
+475 VVKDCTTQIR
-485 KWALYENSVIK
+485 EWALYENSVIT

-508 GNCISGTPNLSRIVC
+508 GNCISGTPNLSKIVC

-529 EFKPNSGT
+529 EFKPNTGT
-537 NKVGPTESLK
+537 NKVGPTKSLK

-554 SVKLYE
+554 SVELYK

-566 LDEGNWEVLAFTR
+566 LNEGNWEVRPFTR

>member
-1 MKKEILVCCIAAMG
+1 MG

-34 PALTGVIAEEVNS
+34 PALTGVIAEDVNS
-47 KTALDGVDVSWM
+47 KTALEGVDVSWV

-65 VQLSDNHRENAFK
+65 VQLSDNHRENASS
-78 PKGGGY
+78 PKAGY

-89 VYKLVDDAAGGKVG
+89 VYKLADEAAGGKVG
-103 KFIFDSGD
+103 KFIFDRGD

-154 KLQLPMYGIGSS
+154 KLQLPMYGIGRS

-198 GGLAKKAFTYVQKN
+198 GGLAKKAFAYVQKN
-212 GEWSSLQHAYV
+212 GEWSSLRHAHT

-243 PTEIVFIVPLA
+243 PTEIVFVIPLA
-254 GERTM
+254 GKRTL

-288 VSFPVTKITL
+288 VSFPVTEITL

-309 GEIDFDWIKEANYS
+309 GEIDFDWIKEAKYS

-345 TRNLDHQIIVDL
+345 TRSLDHQIIVDL

-366 IQGLDNDSQY
+366 IQGLDGSQY

-381 GNSRQTGI
+381 GNSRQAGI
-389 SRISELRLP
+389 SGISELRLP
-398 EGIVTIMN
+398 EGIATIMN

-413 YHKIVLPATVTKIS
+413 YHKIVLPATVKKIS

-457 NDSFTTLFSLNG
+457 DYSFTTLFSLNG

-485 KWALYENSVIK
+485 EWALYENSVIK
-496 SLTIPATVETMQ
+496 SLTIPATVTNMPS
-508 GNCISGTPNLSRIVC
+508 NCISGTPNLSKIVC

-529 EFKPNSGT
+529 EFKPNSGA
-537 NKVGPTESLK
+537 NKVGPTKSLK

-554 SVKLYE
+554 SVELYK
-560 EKWASL
+560 EKWKSL

>member
-1 MKKEILVCCIAAMG
+1 M
-15 ILCLTECT
+15 
-23 KNIVPESPENS
+23 
-34 PALTGVIAEEVNS
+34 
-47 KTALDGVDVSWM
+47 
-59 KDDRIA
+59 
-65 VQLSDNHRENAFK
+65 
-78 PKGGGY
+78 
-84 ATGFG
+84 
-89 VYKLVDDAAGGKVG
+89 YKLADDAAGGKVG

-111 EEILG
+111 EKILG

-122 FYPASFCSCNPSNGY
+122 FYPASFCSGNPSNGY

-146 HYEDNVGG
+146 HHEDNVGG
-154 KLQLPMYGIGSS
+154 KLQLPMYGIGRS

-198 GGLAKKAFTYVQKN
+198 GGLAKKAFSYIMQEN
-212 GEWSSLQHAYV
+212 GEWSPLQHAHS
-223 VSNLNLDMR
+223 VSSLNLDMR
-232 NPLAVSTDETN
+232 EPLAVSTDEAN

-259 EELKFS
+259 ENLKFS
-265 INCTEGGCELKKKS
+265 INCTEGGCELIKKS
-279 SLTIEPGSK
+279 PLKVIPGSK
-288 VSFPVTKITL
+288 VSFPVTKIKL
-298 DPNRMYVDESE
+298 DPNRMYVDELE
-309 GEIDFDWIKEANYS
+309 GEIDFDWIKTAKKS
-323 VRVTMPSSAR
+323 VRVTMPSSA
-333 LLEETFRGIIEA
+333 LLREETFRGIIEA
-345 TRNLDHQIIVDL
+345 TRSLDHQIIVDL
-357 SGTIAKNGT
+357 SETIAKNGT
-366 IQGLDNDSQY
+366 IQGLDGSQY

-389 SRISELRLP
+389 SGISELRLP
-398 EGIVTIMN
+398 EGIATIMN

-444 NTSFKADDKGALY
+444 NKSFKVDDRGALY
-457 NDSFTTLFSLNG
+457 DYSFTTLFSLNG

-485 KWALYENSVIK
+485 EWALYENSVIK
-496 SLTIPATVETMQ
+496 SLTIPATVTTMQ
-508 GNCISGTPNLSRIVC
+508 GNCISGTQNLSKIIC

-529 EFKPNSGT
+529 EFKPNTGS
-537 NKVGPTESLK
+537 NKVGPTKSLK

-554 SVKLYE
+554 SVELYR
-560 EKWASL
+560 EKWKSL
-566 LDEGNWEVLAFTR
+566 LDEGNWEVLPLTR
-579 P
+579 L

>member
-1 MKKEILVCCIAAMG
+1 MG

-23 KNIVPESPENS
+23 KNIVPESPKNS
-34 PALTGVIAEEVNS
+34 PALTGVIAEDVNS
-47 KTALDGVDVSWM
+47 KTALEGVDVSWV
-59 KDDRIA
+59 KDDKIA
-65 VQLSDNHRENAFK
+65 IQLSDNHRENAFTS
-78 PKGGGY
+78 KGEY

-89 VYKLVDDAAGGKVG
+89 VYKLMDDAAGGKVG
-103 KFIFDSGD
+103 KFIFDSRD
-111 EEILG
+111 EKILG

-122 FYPASFCSCNPSNGY
+122 FYPASFCSGNPSNGY
-137 FYFDFPMTQ
+137 FYLDFPMTQ

-154 KLQLPMYGIGSS
+154 KLQLPMYGIG
-166 RNIDFKYA
+166 RNQSIDFKYA

-198 GGLAKKAFTYVQKN
+198 GGLAKKAFSYIKD
-212 GEWSSLQHAYV
+212 GEWSPLQSAHT

-232 NPLAVSTDETN
+232 NPLAVSTDKTN
-243 PTEIVFIVPLA
+243 PTEIVFVVPLA
-254 GERTM
+254 GKRTM

-265 INCTEGGCELKKKS
+265 INCTEGGCELIKKS
-279 SLTIEPGSK
+279 PLTIEPGSK

-298 DPNRMYVDESE
+298 DPNRMYVDDELE
-309 GEIDFDWIKEANYS
+309 GEIDFDWIKTAEKS

-333 LLEETFRGIIEA
+333 LLEETFRSIIEA
-345 TRNLDHQIIVDL
+345 TRSLDHQIIVDL

-389 SRISELRLP
+389 SGISELRLP
-398 EGIVTIMN
+398 KGIATIMN

-413 YHKIVLPATVTKIS
+413 YHKIVLPATVNKIS
-427 GCPANGCDKMV
+427 GCPANGCNKMV

-444 NTSFKADDKGALY
+444 NKSFNADDKGALY
-457 NDSFTTLFSLNG
+457 DYSFTTLFSLNG

-475 VVRDGTTQIR
+475 VVRDGTKQIR
-485 KWALYENSVIK
+485 EWALYENSVIK
-496 SLTIPATVETMQ
+496 SLTIPATVTNMPS
-508 GNCISGTPNLSRIVC
+508 NCISGTPNLSKIVC

-529 EFKPNSGT
+529 EFKPNSGA
-537 NKVGPTESLK
+537 NKVGPTNSLK

-554 SVKLYE
+554 SVELYK
-560 EKWASL
+560 EKWANL
-566 LDEGNWEVLAFTR
+566 LKEGNWEVCAFTR

>member
-1 MKKEILVCCIAAMG
+1 MG

-116 DEEFFA
+116 DKEFFA
-122 FYPASFCSCNPSNGY
+122 FYPASFCSGNPNGG

-154 KLQLPMYGIGSS
+154 KLQLPMYGIGRN

-198 GGLAKKAFTYVQKN
+198 GGLAKKAFTYYVQEK
-212 GEWSSLQHAYV
+212 GKWSSLQHAHS
-223 VSNLNLDMR
+223 VSSLNLDMR
-232 NPLAVSTDETN
+232 NPLAVSTDEAN

-259 EELKFS
+259 ENLKFS
-265 INCTEGGCELKKKS
+265 INCTEGGCELIKKS
-279 SLTIEPGSK
+279 PLKVKPGSK
-288 VSFPVTKITL
+288 VSFPVTKIKL
-298 DPNRMYVDESE
+298 DPNRMYVDELE
-309 GEIDFDWIKEANYS
+309 GEIDFDWIKTAEKS

-333 LLEETFRGIIEA
+333 LLEETFRSIIEA
-345 TRNLDHQIIVDL
+345 TKSLGHQIIVDL

-366 IQGLDNDSQY
+366 IQGLDGSQY

-389 SRISELRLP
+389 SGISELRLP
-398 EGIVTIMN
+398 EGITTIMN
-406 KAFANSD
+406 RAFAYSD
-413 YHKIVLPATVTKIS
+413 YHKIVLPATVTNIS
-427 GCPANGCDKMV
+427 GSPANGCDKMV

-444 NTSFKADDKGALY
+444 NKSFKADDKGALY
-457 NDSFTTLFSLNG
+457 DYSFTTLFSLNG

-475 VVRDGTTQIR
+475 IVRDGTTQIR
-485 KWALYENSVIK
+485 EWALYENSVIK
-496 SLTIPATVETMQ
+496 SLTIPATVTTMQ
-508 GNCISGTPNLSRIVC
+508 GNCISGTPNLSKIVC

-529 EFKPNSGT
+529 EFKPNTGA
-537 NKVGPTESLK
+537 NKVGPTKSLK

-554 SVKLYE
+554 SVELYK

-566 LDEGNWEVLAFTR
+566 LKEGNWEVLAFTR

>member
-1 MKKEILVCCIAAMG
+1 MKKVILVCCIAAMG

-23 KNIVPESPENS
+23 KNIVPESPKNS
-34 PALTGVIAEEVNS
+34 PALTGVIAEDVNS
-47 KTALDGVDVSWM
+47 KTALEGVDVSWV
-59 KDDRIA
+59 KDDKIA
-65 VQLSDNHRENAFK
+65 IQLSDNHRENAFTS
-78 PKGGGY
+78 KGEY

-89 VYKLVDDAAGGKVG
+89 VYKLMDDAAGSKVG

-198 GGLAKKAFTYVQKN
+198 GGLAKKAFSYMQKN
-212 GEWSSLQHAYV
+212 GEWSSLQHAHS

-232 NPLAVSTDETN
+232 NPLAVSTDEAN
-243 PTEIVFIVPLA
+243 PTEIVFVVPLA
-254 GERTM
+254 GKRTM

-309 GEIDFDWIKEANYS
+309 GEIDFDWIKTANNS

-345 TRNLDHQIIVDL
+345 TRSLDHQIIVDL
-357 SGTIAKNGT
+357 SGTIAKNET
-366 IQGLDNDSQY
+366 IQGLDNSSKY
-376 KGFCG
+376 IGFCG
-381 GNSRQTGI
+381 GSSRQTGI

-398 EGIVTIMN
+398 EGIKTIMN

-457 NDSFTTLFSLNG
+457 DYSFTTLFSLNG

-485 KWALYENSVIK
+485 EWALYENSVIK
-496 SLTIPATVETMQ
+496 SLTIPATVKTMPS
-508 GNCISGTPNLSRIVC
+508 NCISGTPNLSKIVC

-529 EFKPNSGT
+529 EFKPNSGA
-537 NKVGPTESLK
+537 NKVGPTKSLK

-554 SVKLYE
+554 SVELYK
-560 EKWASL
+560 EKWKSL

>member
-1 MKKEILVCCIAAMG
+1 MG

-47 KTALDGVDVSWM
+47 KTALEGVDVSWVR
-59 KDDRIA
+59 DDRIA
-65 VQLSDNHRENAFK
+65 VQLSDNHRENASS
-78 PKGGGY
+78 PKAEY

-89 VYKLVDDAAGGKVG
+89 VYKLVDEVAGSKVG

-111 EEILG
+111 EKILG

-122 FYPASFCSCNPSNGY
+122 FYPASFCSCNPTNGY

-198 GGLAKKAFTYVQKN
+198 GGLAKKAFSYMQKN
-212 GEWSSLQHAYV
+212 GEWSSLQHAHS

-232 NPLAVSTDETN
+232 NPLAVSTDEAN
-243 PTEIVFIVPLA
+243 PTEIVFVIPLA
-254 GERTM
+254 GKRTL

-265 INCTEGGCELKKKS
+265 INCTKGGCELKKKS
-279 SLTIEPGSK
+279 SLLIEPGSK

-298 DPNRMYVDESE
+298 DPNRMYVDDELE
-309 GEIDFDWIKEANYS
+309 GEIDFDWIKTAEKS

-345 TRNLDHQIIVDL
+345 TRSLDHQIIVDL

-366 IQGLDNDSQY
+366 IQGLDGSQY

-381 GNSRQTGI
+381 GNSIQTGI
-389 SRISELRLP
+389 SGISELRLP
-398 EGIVTIMN
+398 KGIATIMN

-413 YHKIVLPATVTKIS
+413 YHKIVLPATVNKIS
-427 GCPANGCDKMV
+427 GCPANGCNKMV

-457 NDSFTTLFSLNG
+457 DYSFTTLFSLNG

-475 VVRDGTTQIR
+475 VVRDGTKQIR
-485 KWALYENSVIK
+485 EWALYENSVIK
-496 SLTIPATVETMQ
+496 SLTIPATVITMQ
-508 GNCISGTPNLSRIVC
+508 GNCISGTPNLSKIVC

-529 EFKPNSGT
+529 EFKPNTGA
-537 NKVGPTESLK
+537 NKVGPTKSLK

-554 SVKLYE
+554 SVELYK

-566 LDEGNWEVLAFTR
+566 LKEGNWEVLAFTR

>member
-1 MKKEILVCCIAAMG
+1 MKKVILVCGIAAMG

-47 KTALDGVDVSWM
+47 KTALEGVDVSWV

-65 VQLSDNHRENAFK
+65 VQLSDNHRENAS
-78 PKGGGY
+78 PKAGY
-84 ATGFG
+84 ATSFG
-89 VYKLVDDAAGGKVG
+89 VYKLADDAAGGKVG
-103 KFIFDSGD
+103 KFIFDRED
-111 EEILG
+111 EKILG

-122 FYPASFCSCNPSNGY
+122 FYPASFCSGNPSNGY
-137 FYFDFPMTQ
+137 FYLDFPMTQ
-146 HYEDNVGG
+146 HHEDNVGG
-154 KLQLPMYGIGSS
+154 KLQLPMYGIGRS

-198 GGLAKKAFTYVQKN
+198 GGLAKKAFSYVQEN

-232 NPLAVSTDETN
+232 NPLAVSTNEAN
-243 PTEIVFIVPLA
+243 PTEIVFVVPLA
-254 GERTM
+254 GTRTM
-259 EELKFS
+259 ENLKFS
-265 INCTEGGCELKKKS
+265 INCTEGGCELIKKS
-279 SLTIEPGSK
+279 PLTIKPGSK
-288 VSFPVTKITL
+288 VSFPVTEIKL
-298 DPNRMYVDESE
+298 DPNRMYVDELE
-309 GEIDFDWIKEANYS
+309 GEIDFDWIKTAEKS

-333 LLEETFRGIIEA
+333 LLEETFRSIIEA
-345 TRNLDHQIIVDL
+345 TKSLGHQIIVDL
-357 SGTIAKNGT
+357 SGTIAKAET
-366 IQGLDNDSQY
+366 IQGLDNNQY
-376 KGFCG
+376 IGFCG
-381 GNSRQTGI
+381 GSNRQTGI
-389 SRISELRLP
+389 SGISELRLP
-398 EGIVTIMN
+398 EGIKTIMN

-413 YHKIVLPATVTKIS
+413 YNKIVLPATVTKIS

-457 NDSFTTLFSLNG
+457 DYSFTTLFSLNG

-485 KWALYENSVIK
+485 EWALYENSVIK
-496 SLTIPATVETMQ
+496 SLTIPATVTTMQ
-508 GNCISGTPNLSRIVC
+508 GNCISGTPNLSKIVC

-529 EFKPNSGT
+529 EFKPNTGA
-537 NKVGPTESLK
+537 NKVGPTKSLK

-554 SVKLYE
+554 SVELYK

-566 LDEGNWEVLAFTR
+566 LKEGNWEVLAFTR

>member
-23 KNIVPESPENS
+23 KNIVPESPKNS
-34 PALTGVIAEEVNS
+34 PALTGVIAEDVNS
-47 KTALDGVDVSWM
+47 KTALEGVDVSWV

-65 VQLSDNHRENAFK
+65 VQLSDNHRENASS
-78 PKGGGY
+78 PKGGY
-84 ATGFG
+84 DTGFG
-89 VYKLVDDAAGGKVG
+89 VYKLVDEVAGSKVG

-122 FYPASFCSCNPSNGY
+122 FYPASFCTCNPSNGY

-198 GGLAKKAFTYVQKN
+198 GGLAKKALTYMQKN
-212 GEWSSLQHAYV
+212 GEWSPLHHAHS

-232 NPLAVSTDETN
+232 NPLAVSTDEAN
-243 PTEIVFIVPLA
+243 PTEIVFVVPLA
-254 GERTM
+254 GTRTM

-279 SLTIEPGSK
+279 PLKVKPGSK

-444 NTSFKADDKGALY
+444 NKSFKADDKGALY
-457 NDSFTTLFSLNG
+457 DYSFTTLFSLNG

-485 KWALYENSVIK
+485 EWALYENSVIK
-496 SLTIPATVETMQ
+496 SLTIPATVEKMQ
-508 GNCISGTPNLSRIVC
+508 GNCISGTPNLSKIVC

-529 EFKPNSGT
+529 EFKPNT
-537 NKVGPTESLK
+537 RANKVGPTKSLK

-554 SVKLYE
+554 SVELYK

-566 LDEGNWEVLAFTR
+566 LNEGNWEVCASTR

>member
-1 MKKEILVCCIAAMG
+1 MG
-15 ILCLTECT
+15 ILCLTECA

-47 KTALDGVDVSWM
+47 KTALEGVDVSWV

-65 VQLSDNHRENAFK
+65 VQLSDNHRENASS
-78 PKGGGY
+78 PKAGY
-84 ATGFG
+84 DTCFG
-89 VYKLVDDAAGGKVG
+89 VYKLADDAAGGKVG
-103 KFIFDSGD
+103 KFIFDRGD

-154 KLQLPMYGIGSS
+154 KLQLPMYGIGRS

-198 GGLAKKAFTYVQKN
+198 GGLAKKAFSYVQEN
-212 GEWSSLQHAYV
+212 GEWSSLQHAHS

-232 NPLAVSTDETN
+232 NPLAVSTDEAN
-243 PTEIVFIVPLA
+243 PTEIVFVIPLA
-254 GERTM
+254 GKRTL

-309 GEIDFDWIKEANYS
+309 GEIDFDWIKTAEES

-345 TRNLDHQIIVDL
+345 TRSLDHQIIVDL
-357 SGTIAKNGT
+357 SGTIAKNET
-366 IQGLDNDSQY
+366 IQGLDNSSKY
-376 KGFCG
+376 IGFCG
-381 GNSRQTGI
+381 GSSRQTGI

-398 EGIVTIMN
+398 EGIKTIMN

-438 WEVNAE
+438 WEVNAK

-457 NDSFTTLFSLNG
+457 DYSFTTLFSLNG

-475 VVRDGTTQIR
+475 VVRDGTKQIR
-485 KWALYENSVIK
+485 EWALYENSVIT
-496 SLTIPATVETMQ
+496 SLTIPASVEKMQ
-508 GNCISGTPNLSRIVC
+508 GNCISGTPNLSKIVC

-529 EFKPNSGT
+529 EFKPNTGS
-537 NKVGPTESLK
+537 NKVGPTNSMK

-554 SVKLYE
+554 SVELYK
-560 EKWASL
+560 EKWKSL

>member
-1 MKKEILVCCIAAMG
+1 MG

-23 KNIVPESPENS
+23 KNIVPESPKNS
-34 PALTGVIAEEVNS
+34 PALTGVIAEDVNS
-47 KTALDGVDVSWM
+47 KTALEGVDVSWV

-65 VQLSDNHRENAFK
+65 VQLSDKHRENAFSS
-78 PKGGGY
+78 PNAAGY

-89 VYKLVDDAAGGKVG
+89 VYKLVDEVAGGKVG

-111 EEILG
+111 EEVLG

-122 FYPASFCSCNPSNGY
+122 FYPASFCSCNPTNGY

-198 GGLAKKAFTYVQKN
+198 GGLAKKAFSYMQKN
-212 GEWSSLQHAYV
+212 GEWSPLQHAHS

-232 NPLAVSTDETN
+232 NPLAVSTDEAN
-243 PTEIVFIVPLA
+243 PTEIVFVVPLA
-254 GERTM
+254 GKRTL

-298 DPNRMYVDESE
+298 DPNRMYVDELE
-309 GEIDFDWIKEANYS
+309 GEIDFDWIKTAEES

-345 TRNLDHQIIVDL
+345 TRSLDHQIIVDL

-366 IQGLDNDSQY
+366 IQGLDDSQY

-381 GNSRQTGI
+381 GNSRQSGI
-389 SRISELRLP
+389 SGISELRLP
-398 EGIVTIMN
+398 EGIATIMN

-457 NDSFTTLFSLNG
+457 DYSFTTLFSLNG

-485 KWALYENSVIK
+485 EWALYENSVIK

-508 GNCISGTPNLSRIVC
+508 SNCISGTPNLTKIVC

-529 EFKPNSGT
+529 EFKLNTGA
-537 NKVGPTESLK
+537 NKVGPTERLK

-554 SVKLYE
+554 SVEIYK
-560 EKWASL
+560 EKWANL
-566 LDEGNWEVLAFTR
+566 LEKEGNWEVRAFTR

>member
-1 MKKEILVCCIAAMG
+1 MG

-47 KTALDGVDVSWM
+47 KTALEGVDVSWV

-65 VQLSDNHRENAFK
+65 VQLSDKHRENASSSK
-78 PKGGGY
+78 AGY
-84 ATGFG
+84 AKSFG
-89 VYKLVDDAAGGKVG
+89 VYKLADDAAGGKVG

-111 EEILG
+111 EKILG

-122 FYPASFCSCNPSNGY
+122 FYPASFCSGNPSNGY

-146 HYEDNVGG
+146 HYEDNIGG
-154 KLQLPMYGIGSS
+154 KLQLPMYGIGRN

-232 NPLAVSTDETN
+232 NPLAVSTDEAN
-243 PTEIVFIVPLA
+243 PTEIVFVVPLA
-254 GERTM
+254 GTRTM
-259 EELKFS
+259 ENLKFS
-265 INCTEGGCELKKKS
+265 INCTEGGCELIKKS
-279 SLTIEPGSK
+279 PLTIKPGSK
-288 VSFPVTKITL
+288 VSFPVTEIKL
-298 DPNRMYVDESE
+298 DPNRMYVDELE
-309 GEIDFDWIKEANYS
+309 GEIDFDWIKTAQKS

-333 LLEETFRGIIEA
+333 LLEETFRSIIEA
-345 TRNLDHQIIVDL
+345 TKSLDHQIIVDL

-366 IQGLDNDSQY
+366 IQGLDGSQY

-381 GNSRQTGI
+381 GNSIQTGI
-389 SRISELRLP
+389 SGISELRLP
-398 EGIVTIMN
+398 KGIATIMN

-413 YHKIVLPATVTKIS
+413 YHKIVLPATVNKIS
-427 GCPANGCDKMV
+427 GCPANGCNKMV

-457 NDSFTTLFSLNG
+457 DYSFTTLFSLNG

-475 VVRDGTTQIR
+475 VVRDGTKQIR
-485 KWALYENSVIK
+485 EWALYENSVIK

-508 GNCISGTPNLSRIVC
+508 GNCISGTPNLTKIIC

-529 EFKPNSGT
+529 EFKLNTGT

-554 SVKLYE
+554 SVEIYK

-566 LDEGNWEVLAFTR
+566 LKEGNWEVRAFTR

>member
-65 VQLSDNHRENAFK
+65 VQLSDNHRENASS
-78 PKGGGY
+78 PKAGY
-84 ATGFG
+84 DIGFG
-89 VYKLVDDAAGGKVG
+89 VYKLMDEVAGSKVG
-103 KFIFDSGD
+103 KFIFDRGD
-111 EEILG
+111 EEIHG

-122 FYPASFCSCNPSNGY
+122 FYPASFCSGNPSNGY

-154 KLQLPMYGIGSS
+154 KLQLPMYGIGRS

-198 GGLAKKAFTYVQKN
+198 GGLAKKAFSYYMQEDGK
-212 GEWSSLQHAYV
+212 WSSLQHAHS
-223 VSNLNLDMR
+223 VSSLNLDMR
-232 NPLAVSTDETN
+232 EPLAVSTDEAN

-259 EELKFS
+259 ENLKFS
-265 INCTEGGCELKKKS
+265 INCTEGGCELIKKS
-279 SLTIEPGSK
+279 PLTIKPGSK
-288 VSFPVTKITL
+288 VSFPVTEIKL
-298 DPNRMYVDESE
+298 DPNRMYVDELE
-309 GEIDFDWIKEANYS
+309 GEIDFDWIKTAEKS

-333 LLEETFRGIIEA
+333 LLEETFRSIIEA
-345 TRNLDHQIIVDL
+345 TKSLNHQIIVDL
-357 SGTIAKNGT
+357 SGTIAKTET
-366 IQGLDNDSQY
+366 IQGLDNNNQY
-376 KGFCG
+376 IGFCG
-381 GNSRQTGI
+381 GNNRQTSI

-398 EGIVTIMN
+398 EGIKTIMN

-413 YHKIVLPATVTKIS
+413 YHKIVLPATVTTIS

-444 NTSFKADDKGALY
+444 NKSFKADDRGALY
-457 NDSFTTLFSLNG
+457 DYSFTTLFSLNG

-496 SLTIPATVETMQ
+496 SLTIPATVKTMQ
-508 GNCISGTPNLSRIVC
+508 GNCISGTPNLSKIVC
-523 LGATPA
+523 LGETPA
-529 EFKPNSGT
+529 EFKPNSGS
-537 NKVGPTESLK
+537 NKVGPTDRSK

-554 SVKLYE
+554 SVELYK

-566 LDEGNWEVLAFTR
+566 LKEGNWEVLAL
-579 P
+579 

>member
-1 MKKEILVCCIAAMG
+1 MKKVILVCGIAAMG

-23 KNIVPESPENS
+23 KNIVPESPKNS
-34 PALTGVIAEEVNS
+34 PALTGVIAEDVNS
-47 KTALDGVDVSWM
+47 KTALEGVDVSWV

-65 VQLSDNHRENAFK
+65 VHLSDKHRENASS
-78 PKGGGY
+78 PKAGY

-89 VYKLVDDAAGGKVG
+89 VYKLVDEVAGSKVG

-122 FYPASFCSCNPSNGY
+122 FYPASFCTCNPSNGY

-198 GGLAKKAFTYVQKN
+198 GGLAKKAFSYIKD
-212 GEWSSLQHAYV
+212 GEWSSLQHAHS

-232 NPLAVSTDETN
+232 NPLAVSTDKEN
-243 PTEIVFIVPLA
+243 PTEIVFVVPLA
-254 GERTM
+254 GTRTM

-279 SLTIEPGSK
+279 SLTIKPGSK

-345 TRNLDHQIIVDL
+345 TRSLGHQIIVDL

-381 GNSRQTGI
+381 GNSIQTGI

-398 EGIVTIMN
+398 EGIKTIMN

-413 YHKIVLPATVTKIS
+413 YNKIVLPATVTKIS

-457 NDSFTTLFSLNG
+457 DYSFTTLFSLNG

-485 KWALYENSVIK
+485 EWALYENSVIK
-496 SLTIPATVETMQ
+496 SLTIPATVTNMPS
-508 GNCISGTPNLSRIVC
+508 NCISGTPNLSKIVC

-529 EFKPNSGT
+529 EFKPNTGA
-537 NKVGPTESLK
+537 NKVGPTKSLK

-554 SVKLYE
+554 SVELYK
-560 EKWASL
+560 EKWKSL